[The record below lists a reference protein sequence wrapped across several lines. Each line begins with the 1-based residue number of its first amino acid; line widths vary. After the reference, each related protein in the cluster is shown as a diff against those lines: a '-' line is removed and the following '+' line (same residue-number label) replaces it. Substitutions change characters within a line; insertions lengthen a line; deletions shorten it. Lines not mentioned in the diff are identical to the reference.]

1 MKKFLSYK
9 FLMTVLASVVV
20 LLQVLVNVFKV
31 NINIDAVVSIT
42 IACVGVMVA
51 LGIINKNK
59 DDKTIENTEDLQ
71 ELLEENKK
79 ENNDKEDKNTDN

>member
-1 MKKFLSYK
+1 MKKFLNYK

-51 LGIINKNK
+51 LGLVHKNK
-59 DDKTIENTEDLQ
+59 GDKTIENTQDLE

-79 ENNDKEDKNTDN
+79 ENNDEEK